1 MPVSCRWHSRI
12 SSSGPGP
19 PTVTGII
26 SAAPGPRAAVQLEVH
41 DSSSPAAPGPGPELR
56 PNELGFEP
64 DGPSPAE
71 DCSGPILSR
80 VGRFRPGP
88 TREPGGRALGGPGP
102 ALRRRRRQ
110 PDWPGGPGQPP
121 AASARPV
128 RMRPGPGPGFS
139 HGARSAS
146 DSEQTVNY
154 IEQLMLRSLASKLKC

>member
-12 SSSGPGP
+12 SSSRPGP
-19 PTVTGII
+19 PTGII
-26 SAAPGPRAAVQLEVH
+26 SAAPGPRAAVQVQLEVH

-56 PNELGFEP
+56 PNELDFEP

-80 VGRFRPGP
+80 DGRFRPARGP
-88 TREPGGRALGGPGP
+88 TREPGGRAPGGPGP
-102 ALRRRRRQ
+102 ALRRRQ

-121 AASARPV
+121 AASARPGW
-128 RMRPGPGPGFS
+128 MRPGPGPGFS

-146 DSEQTVNY
+146 DS
-154 IEQLMLRSLASKLKC
+154 